1 MSEEYIVDV
10 DHVTIR
16 FNLASEKVDNLK
28 EYVIRLLK
36 HQLMFQEFL
45 AVKDSFP
52 EDPSGR
58 SLGAHRYQ
66 RFRKIH
72 AFEGDQWY
80 YEAV

>member
-45 AVKDSFP
+45 AVKDV
-52 EDPSGR
+52 
-58 SLGAHRYQ
+58 SLKIRPGEAWGAHRYQ